1 MASATLAGGTPVT
14 PSVDPGSV
22 AGYVPLDAFGV
33 TPFPVGDE
41 QALNFNVPAYR
52 YGGEAFTR
60 VGITSDGYLVAGGA
74 AGGDIQFDPL
84 PFPNTARRNNVLAPL
99 WTDLD
104 GTGTPGIFITVLTDG
119 ASRWI
124 VVEWRLNTFGTSELQ
139 VFQAWLGITGTEDN
153 TFAYDPANL
162 PTNPEGLNLLVGAEN
177 AEGTAGD
184 SIVGLPIGDL
194 RVTTAPAVPGG
205 MLTYSVQVKG
215 VQPGLQRVTT
225 SLTTPIVAGTT
236 QEVDAIN
243 VL

>member
-1 MASATLAGGTPVT
+1 MPVAFSPGQGAVTLSQTCDPTTLTRRDGRSTCTVTAQNLSFTAAPVNASTHLDSGLRVTAVSGATETSIRGAVASATLAGGIPVT
-14 PSVDPGSV
+14 PSVDPGSD

-84 PFPNTARRNNVLAPL
+84 PFPDTARPNNVLAPL

-124 VVEWRLNTFGTSELQ
+124 MVDWRLNTFGTSELQ
-139 VFQAWLGITGTEDN
+139 VFQAWLGINGTEQH
-153 TFAYDPANL
+153 
-162 PTNPEGLNLLVGAEN
+162 
-177 AEGTAGD
+177 
-184 SIVGLPIGDL
+184 L
-194 RVTTAPAVPGG
+194 R
-205 MLTYSVQVKG
+205 L
-215 VQPGLQRVTT
+215 
-225 SLTTPIVAGTT
+225 
-236 QEVDAIN
+236 
-243 VL
+243 